1 MAVCRHL
8 GEAKGAQMVLSWIML
23 GLVGWALG
31 FLFVLALMRMSG
43 DEDRAARHQQKRIDP
58 YSDVT
63 ITRSG
68 I

>member
-1 MAVCRHL
+1 
-8 GEAKGAQMVLSWIML
+8 MVLTWIML

-31 FLFVLALMRMSG
+31 LLFVLALMRMSG

>member
-1 MAVCRHL
+1 MD
-8 GEAKGAQMVLSWIML
+8 LSWIMM

-31 FLFVLALMRMSG
+31 LVFVLALMRMSG
-43 DEDRAARHQQKRIDP
+43 DEDRAARHQQKRMDP